1 VPARVERAAPAATTT
16 WWRQLD
22 DPAIDALALQALS
35 DSPTLAQAMARLDEA
50 RAALGLNRA
59 SGFPAVTAQAGATRS
74 RDLAGAAGGDAVTST
89 SGSAGLSL
97 SWEIDLFGRVRGSV
111 AAAQARLDARTADA
125 QMARLSLVAQVAD
138 TVLALHACDHAVA
151 VQMRDIASRET
162 TYALTERRRAVGFA
176 PSVDVARAA
185 SGLADARTQLA
196 NRHEACMRQ
205 VNALSALTGL
215 GPSQV
220 RRVVATAQA
229 MPVAPEPALQAPAI
243 LLASQPQVVA
253 AEREA
258 AAAWEEVGVARAERL
273 PRLSLAAVLTGQ
285 WIRAGGSTL
294 DDWTGS
300 AGPSLSMPLL
310 DGGAGR
316 ANVAGARARYD
327 GAVGVLRQTVRD
339 AARDVEDALAAGGS
353 AQLRLATS
361 RDAVAAAQ
369 QTLDATDA
377 QWRAGAVSLFELE
390 DARRQFAAAQDNAI
404 AAARDAAQAW
414 VGLIRATGALPL
426 QEPST

>member
-1 VPARVERAAPAATTT
+1 
-16 WWRQLD
+16 
-22 DPAIDALALQALS
+22 
-35 DSPTLAQAMARLDEA
+35 
-50 RAALGLNRA
+50 
-59 SGFPAVTAQAGATRS
+59 
-74 RDLAGAAGGDAVTST
+74 
-89 SGSAGLSL
+89 
-97 SWEIDLFGRVRGSV
+97 
-111 AAAQARLDARTADA
+111 
-125 QMARLSLVAQVAD
+125 
-138 TVLALHACDHAVA
+138 
-151 VQMRDIASRET
+151 
-162 TYALTERRRAVGFA
+162 
-176 PSVDVARAA
+176 
-185 SGLADARTQLA
+185 
-196 NRHEACMRQ
+196 
-205 VNALSALTGL
+205 
-215 GPSQV
+215 
-220 RRVVATAQA
+220 

-253 AEREA
+253 AEREV

-327 GAVGVLRQTVRD
+327 GAVGVLRQAVRD
-339 AARDVEDALAAGGS
+339 ATRDVEDALAAGGS

-390 DARRQFAAAQDNAI
+390 DARRQFATAQDNAI